1 MEDLKIGVKV
11 VVKRRRNS
19 SIEIINRETKTMYIT
34 EHDRTRVYKKD
45 NSIVGSPYDYVFV
58 ATQKDFD
65 AIEKSKIA
73 RGLSEFNF
81 DKLDLEKLRKIKEI
95 TVDETR

>member
-11 VVKRRRNS
+11 VVKRRWNS

-34 EHDRTRVYKKD
+34 EYDRTRIYKKD
-45 NSIVGSPYDYVFV
+45 NSIVGSPYKYASI

-65 AIEKSKIA
+65 TIEQNKIA
-73 RGLSEFNF
+73 NELKVF
-81 DKLDLEKLRKIKEI
+81 DFEKINLERLRKIKKI
-95 TVDETR
+95 IVAKTS